1 MNYKLFLPIM
11 LLCSSFSASAEERW
25 FEVEV
30 LLFQRNISIEKIA
43 EKLSDDIIALDTSSS
58 ISMLKVNAMD
68 QPNPVVISAQQY
80 DHNANNFILLDNSHL
95 QLSAQREKLA
105 AHAAFKPVLHM
116 AWQMPVKSNNE
127 AKPIH
132 LFGGENL
139 ALGSQS
145 GNKWAIDGNF
155 KIYLDRYLFI
165 DTQFIVSQK
174 TVQEQIKRP
183 LADVQDSNSID
194 SENIVE
200 ITSLKREPAT
210 FIDDQKMVVKEALF
224 DQRRRLR
231 SEEIHYLDHPL
242 MGVIVQIRKIEEK

>member
-11 LLCSSFSASAEERW
+11 LLCSSFSANAEERW

-30 LLFQRNISIEKIA
+30 LLFQRNISLEKIA
-43 EKLSDDIIALDTSSS
+43 EKLSDDLIAVDTSSS
-58 ISMLKVNAMD
+58 TSMLKVNAMD
-68 QPNPVVISAQQY
+68 EPNPVIISAQQY
-80 DHNANNFILLDNSHL
+80 DHNANNFILLDSSHL

-116 AWQMPVKSNNE
+116 AWQMPVKSNND
-127 AKPIH
+127 AKPIR

-139 ALGSQS
+139 ALGTQS

-155 KIYLDRYLFI
+155 KIYLDHYLFI

-174 TVQEQIKRP
+174 TVQEQIKRQP
-183 LADVQDSNSID
+183 ADEQDSNSLE

-200 ITSLKREPAT
+200 IISLKRDSDT
-210 FIDDQKMVVKEALF
+210 FINEPEMVIKEALF

-242 MGVIVQIRKIEEK
+242 MGIIVQIRKIEEK